1 MNLDYLDNINPTYLI
16 FLYSI
21 LGSIITIINTYNIEN
36 INILSYV
43 FIRYMC
49 DMLILIFIY
58 FVLLSPQQKQYIFT
72 NKSFNIW
79 KISIFITIISFISY
93 ILYMYVLQKFGP
105 TKTKSMSYSFSII
118 ITLILSYLF
127 LKNNYINFTII
138 IGLIFVIIGLNLI
151 INNSNI
157 KF

>member
-1 MNLDYLDNINPTYLI
+1 M
-16 FLYSI
+16 
-21 LGSIITIINTYNIEN
+21 
-36 INILSYV
+36 LSYV

-127 LKNNYINFTII
+127 LKNKYINFTII
-138 IGLIFVIIGLNLI
+138 MGLIFVIIGLNLI